1 MYFLPAWKAYWVHKK
16 KQCIVARESSCDSK
30 YTTLSYKCIRI
41 SSTVCATKS
50 CCFKKAI
57 ILFNISGSFKVADG
71 WLLLS
76 VHFLVV
82 SRSSP
87 LSIYKWNAS
96 KMIAHI
102 LFLWFQLQTY
112 GLRVGVENLF
122 GFSHFFYLKII
133 WSVQITSS
141 TSINLHQWPK
151 KM

>member
-1 MYFLPAWKAYWVHKK
+1 MKLVSFFCGQIDNDHLHRVKCKFLLSYQPLHWLMPCISYLHGRLTGCIKKK

-102 LFLWFQLQTY
+102 LFLWFQLQT
-112 GLRVGVENLF
+112 
-122 GFSHFFYLKII
+122 
-133 WSVQITSS
+133 
-141 TSINLHQWPK
+141 
-151 KM
+151 